1 MGEREMTTAGP
12 PAPSGEQQRSTKR
25 ILSTAS
31 SFFFFFGA
39 EEQPLELPVQS
50 KLRLEVTQ
58 KERLVRHFPN
68 YHQKKFF
75 FSPLFKGTSLQLPKQ
90 RPKQRP
96 FQKEQKKKKKT
107 FVSCTQFT
115 VPEWLQ
121 KCSFFPLFY
130 LSLIKL
136 FLNFCSRYFLRNGM
150 CGQAKLPG
158 PEVKLRKIYSRHPLD
173 FS

>member
-1 MGEREMTTAGP
+1 MTTAGP

-31 SFFFFFGA
+31 SFFFFS
-39 EEQPLELPVQS
+39 VQRS
-50 KLRLEVTQ
+50 SHWSCRCSQSCASRSRRRNVSSAISQTTTRKNFFF
-58 KERLVRHFPN
+58 RHSSRVHHYSFPN
-68 YHQKKFF
+68 SVPNNVPFKKN
-75 FSPLFKGTSLQLPKQ
+75 KK
-90 RPKQRP
+90 
-96 FQKEQKKKKKT
+96 KKKKKT